1 MYASIIKDLRT
12 AYDRKVD
19 ERVEKPLEEWKIAAR
34 ADFLAR
40 LQAAGKQS
48 LLEIGAGLG
57 QDSLFFQQNG
67 LTVTCTDL
75 SPAMVAYCRRQ
86 GLDAHVMDFAGLDF
100 APASFDALYA
110 RNCLLH
116 VPHADFPAILVKLQ
130 ALLKPGGLFYL
141 GQYGGVDQEGVWAQ
155 DHYEPK
161 RFYARFT
168 DDQILAIVQETFEL
182 IEFRRVDVGE
192 SSGHFQ
198 SLVLRKCGTATSHE

>member
-1 MYASIIKDLRT
+1 MNQTILTDLRT

-19 ERVEKPLEEWKIAAR
+19 ERAGKPLEPWKLAER
-34 ADFLAR
+34 GRFLAL
-40 LQAAGKQS
+40 LQQEGKQN
-48 LLEIGAGLG
+48 LLEIGAGPG

-75 SPAMVAYCRRQ
+75 SPAMVAHCRQQ

-100 APASFDALYA
+100 PPESFDALYA

-116 VPHADFPAILVKLQ
+116 VPHVDFPGILVKLC
-130 ALLKPGGLFYL
+130 ALLKPAGLFFL
-141 GQYGGVDQEGVWAQ
+141 GQYGGIDQEGVWAE

-168 DDQILAIVQETFEL
+168 DEQIQEIAQATFDL
-182 IEFRRVDVGE
+182 VDFRRIDVGE
-192 SSGHFQ
+192 GSGHFQ
-198 SLVLRKCGTATSHE
+198 SLILRKPPP